1 MFHIFQIQALD
12 QEVKDLQREF
22 ETERTDYL
30 ETIRKQDQQIKLL
43 TQILDKIQPCIRRDC
58 NYSNI
63 EKIKSESQWNED
75 YQKWR
80 IPELVVQK
88 TKLPTPGTFILL
100 NLLNK
105 NEI

>member
-1 MFHIFQIQALD
+1 MR
-12 QEVKDLQREF
+12 DLQSEF

-63 EKIKSESQWNED
+63 EKIKKESQWDED

-80 IPELVVQK
+80 IPELVVEK
-88 TKLPTPGTFILL
+88 TKLPTPGGKLYKAILYINIGL
-100 NLLNK
+100 YL
-105 NEI
+105 IQIYIM